1 MEMTRR
7 TQANRTAATR
17 AALVEAARGL
27 FAERGFAGVGTE
39 AIVSAAGVSRGALY
53 HHFGDKTELFA
64 AVFEAVEADVSD
76 RIATAALAGGD
87 TGFVPVMMTA
97 LNAWLDFCEAP
108 DARRI
113 ILEDGPSVL
122 GWTRWRELG
131 RPYALALVEG
141 LLAQAI
147 DDGTVRSLPTRPLA
161 HALFAVAE
169 EAAMY
174 VVHADD
180 RELARADMTTV
191 LQRVLESLAT
201 QPH

>member
-7 TQANRTAATR
+7 TQADRTAATR
-17 AALVEAARGL
+17 AALVDAARRL
-27 FAERGFAGVGTE
+27 FAEHGFAGVGTE
-39 AIVSAAGVSRGALY
+39 SIVAAAGVSRGALY
-53 HHFGDKTELFA
+53 HHFADKTELFA
-64 AVFEAVEADVSD
+64 AVFEAVEQEVSD
-76 RIATAALAGGD
+76 RIATAAVDEGS
-87 TGFVPVMMTA
+87 TEFVPMMMNA
-97 LNAWLDFCEAP
+97 VNAWFDFCEAP

-141 LLAQAI
+141 LLVQAV
-147 DDGTVRSLPTRPLA
+147 DDGAVAPLPTRPLA
-161 HALFAVAE
+161 HAIFAVAE

-180 RELARADMTTV
+180 TALARHDMTAV
-191 LQRVLESLAT
+191 MQRVLESLAVEA
-201 QPH
+201 H